1 MSATNLADDIF
12 DYIPVREWSEE
23 QKISFGLKF
32 VELFFVYL
40 SKSLDVQLQD
50 NVDSQLEN
58 LLAQKAGE
66 KEIVAFYN
74 RLFPELESQVAERA
88 VEFRKMYLFNLYLD
102 KLNKLEESIAEF
114 KANNKSTIEL
124 ETALKNWQKILTTAK
139 AGDWAGVKDLISII

>member
-40 SKSLDVQLQD
+40 SKSLDVQLHDD
-50 NVDSQLEN
+50 NGSELAN

-74 RLFPELESQVAERA
+74 RLFPELGSQIAERA

-102 KLNKLEESIAEF
+102 KLNKLEENVAEF

-139 AGDWAGVKDLISII
+139 EGDWAGVKDLISIL

>member
-74 RLFPELESQVAERA
+74 RLFPELESQIAERA

>member
-40 SKSLDVQLQD
+40 SKSLDVQLHD
-50 NVDSQLEN
+50 DVDSELAN

-74 RLFPELESQVAERA
+74 RLFPELGSQIAERA

-102 KLNKLEESIAEF
+102 KLNKLEENVAEF

-139 AGDWAGVKDLISII
+139 EGDWAGVKDLISIL